1 MGWCNIQSKWKR
13 RKISLELKAKTTL
26 QHAYATYHYHDD
38 DKDNDDTAS
47 DVTVAKD
54 DDCFQHMLKLTEVYY
69 MQSPVSRNN
78 WHSLHWNCSFVGY
91 LSVRPYVC
99 LNDDC
104 PHPRFNGRFMQ
115 YTRQSLCKTW
125 KPPEHSTFVGW
136 RNGSMAGYLT
146 GICRNWCGARR
157 NLPHGILP
165 GLHFVFITFLY
176 IYVFWSVQ
184 LNSVSF
190 AAVATTAFTWKT
202 SWPPQV
208 RFLEDM
214 LSHKIGHEI
223 VNLFFFPYLHKAKTK
238 S

>member
-26 QHAYATYHYHDD
+26 QHAYATYHYHYD

-99 LNDDC
+99 MNDDC

-125 KPPEHSTFVGW
+125 KPPEHSTFVGC
-136 RNGSMAGYLT
+136 RYGSMAGYLT

-165 GLHFVFITFLY
+165 GLHFVFITFLS
-176 IYVFWSVQ
+176 IRFLVCPVEFCFICCCGSKSIHLKDILAAASKVSRRYVVTQNWPRNCKLVF
-184 LNSVSF
+184 LPL
-190 AAVATTAFTWKT
+190 
-202 SWPPQV
+202 PPQ
-208 RFLEDM
+208 
-214 LSHKIGHEI
+214 SK
-223 VNLFFFPYLHKAKTK
+223 N
-238 S
+238 

>member
-54 DDCFQHMLKLTEVYY
+54 DDCFQHMLRLTEVYY

-78 WHSLHWNCSFVGY
+78 WHSLHWNYSFVGY
-91 LSVRPYVC
+91 LSVHMSVWMMIARIPV
-99 LNDDC
+99 LMDDLC
-104 PHPRFNGRFMQ
+104 NTLG
-115 YTRQSLCKTW
+115 SLFVKPENHQNIQLLLAAGMVPWLVTW
-125 KPPEHSTFVGW
+125 LAFVATDVVQEETFLMGFF
-136 RNGSMAGYLT
+136 RGY
-146 GICRNWCGARR
+146 
-157 NLPHGILP
+157 ILFS
-165 GLHFVFITFLY
+165 LHFYL
-176 IYVFWSVQ
+176 YVFWSVQ
-184 LNSVSF
+184 LNSDSF
-190 AAVATTAFTWKT
+190 AAVAATALTWKT